1 MTDVIQVY
9 VKNVRSRCRTRC
21 RTVRLF
27 HALPGALLL
36 QCCFWRSSSGAEP
49 CPPEAPARQR
59 VGSNLRSSVLRNT
72 SPPPSGRRGS
82 RFSPGVSDRGCPLRT
97 DPRLRSR
104 GRVVRRRVEQFARG
118 RWRPRGAG
126 GGLPPGLPASPRR
139 GTASRG
145 GLAPQ
150 PAFGPAGG
158 GGTRRS
164 LPRSPRGGTRRPL
177 VASFGGAF
185 SFVTAAKELG
195 ASRHRCVQVSSG
207 WDYSS
212 VGNTLARRSLSAA
225 RTRGELR
232 CAALRCPALR
242 CAALRCCSGAKSC
255 SCASCRV

>member
-9 VKNVRSRCRTRC
+9 IKNVRSRCRTRC

-126 GGLPPGLPASPRR
+126 GGLPPPPAFPPLPAGERPPAEASPRSPPSGRR
-139 GTASRG
+139 GAG
-145 GLAPQ
+145 GLA
-150 PAFGPAGG
+150 
-158 GGTRRS
+158 
-164 LPRSPRGGTRRPL
+164 
-177 VASFGGAF
+177 V
-185 SFVTAAKELG
+185 
-195 ASRHRCVQVSSG
+195 
-207 WDYSS
+207 
-212 VGNTLARRSLSAA
+212 
-225 RTRGELR
+225 
-232 CAALRCPALR
+232 RCPAPR
-242 CAALRCCSGAKSC
+242 EVAPGDRSWRPSAAPFPS
-255 SCASCRV
+255 